1 MMKIIA
7 RCSLE
12 EAKKYNGKLIIPTEE
27 GKKPINVGLNLE
39 VTGAELKEA
48 IGMVSE
54 FITVNGEF
62 PEVEIPE
69 KMSGKVFRKVT
80 LAECEEEIT
89 CPEGV
94 VPLLEVRSDYA
105 DMRTLISA
113 CEKNKNLRVIGGK
126 LLGIK
131 GINIGRF
138 DVEDKNKKLGI
149 YYDGMYDLFKEVE
162 LSDLDNLTEIVK
174 KSVEKLKKTTDDTE
188 KKSKNR
194 KPKKVGSGS
203 KQRRKEAM
211 GTLFATVEEV
221 AF

>member
-1 MMKIIA
+1 MKIIA

-48 IGMVSE
+48 MGMVSE
-54 FITVNGEF
+54 FITVNGEH

-69 KMSGKVFRKVT
+69 KMRGKVFRKVT

-94 VPLLEVRSDYA
+94 VPLLEVRDGYA

-126 LLGIK
+126 LLGIE

-138 DVEDKNKKLGI
+138 DIEDRNKKLGI

-194 KPKKVGSGS
+194 KPKKAGSGS

>member
-1 MMKIIA
+1 MKIIA

-39 VTGAELKEA
+39 VTGSELKEA
-48 IGMVSE
+48 MGMVSE
-54 FITVNGEF
+54 FITVNGDL

-69 KMSGKVFRKVT
+69 KMRGKVFRKVT
-80 LAECEEEIT
+80 LAECEEGVI

-94 VPLLEVRSDYA
+94 VPLLEVRDGY

-194 KPKKVGSGS
+194 KPKKAGSGS